1 MKQSASSGQTFLY
14 KYIYSGAM
22 IGGAGWC
29 GLMDDCACLPVLFW
43 LPVLAI
49 FFYKTTGSLK
59 KVEYDQTSLYISNYI
74 TAIKI
79 EKKDIKA
86 VISGRFF
93 FIPELIWLVFRKPA
107 KFGDKVMFMPQERFK
122 MFPTLPHPVVWEL
135 KEDITEV
142 RRNFF
147 FYVLE
152 LRSLESGGS
161 GTDTR
166 GLWPGVEPAAGG
178 CERRRHA
185 HHRRGMDAELRGGPV
200 GNAGPHPGP
209 VTASSHRD
217 PIQRR

>member
-1 MKQSASSGQTFLY
+1 MPWEETASSSGMIMRTGLSPPVLPDTFMMRTGSECAPRVCTGSGRPRSPATPLTRLNIFRVHIDEKREGCRDQRGTMKQSASSGQTFLY
-14 KYIYSGAM
+14 KYIYSGA
-22 IGGAGWC
+22 
-29 GLMDDCACLPVLFW
+29 
-43 LPVLAI
+43 
-49 FFYKTTGSLK
+49 
-59 KVEYDQTSLYISNYI
+59 
-74 TAIKI
+74 
-79 EKKDIKA
+79 
-86 VISGRFF
+86 
-93 FIPELIWLVFRKPA
+93 
-107 KFGDKVMFMPQERFK
+107 MFMPQERFK

-200 GNAGPHPGP
+200 GNAGPHPGT
-209 VTASSHRD
+209 VSAASHRD
-217 PIQRR
+217 PSQRHRCGEI